1 MNCSTHF
8 MTVFCYMHVANEPL
22 FSYFISN
29 IIFVIIFI
37 YSDKLNENFPQKLYF
52 IRSFI
57 TR

>member
-1 MNCSTHF
+1 MICSAHL

-37 YSDKLNENFPQKLYF
+37 YSDIFNENLPKKLYF
-52 IRSFI
+52 IRSFT

>member
-1 MNCSTHF
+1 
-8 MTVFCYMHVANEPL
+8 MTVFCYMHIANEPL

-29 IIFVIIFI
+29 IIFAILFI
-37 YSDKLNENFPQKLYF
+37 YSDKLNENFPKKLYF